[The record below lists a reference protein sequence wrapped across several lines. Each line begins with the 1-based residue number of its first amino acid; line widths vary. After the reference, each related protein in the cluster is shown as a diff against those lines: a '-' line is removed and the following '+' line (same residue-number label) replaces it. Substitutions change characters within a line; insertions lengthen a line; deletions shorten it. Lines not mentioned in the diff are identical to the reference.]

1 MFIVTREWALNNL
14 VGGQYYSI
22 AAPLVLNTAGYDPS
36 HLLRQICTTY
46 CVSEI
51 YTKWTHSIT
60 LNVLKRIKC
69 KFKYNIIFNINKFNV
84 IHK

>member
-1 MFIVTREWALNNL
+1 MFIVTREWALNNQA
-14 VGGQYYSI
+14 GGQHYGI

-60 LNVLKRIKC
+60 LNATKADKV
-69 KFKYNIIFNINKFNV
+69 
-84 IHK
+84 